1 MTLLIRA
8 AALVGYKDL
17 AHAVGANADAE
28 LALAGLSDK
37 AVNDLD
43 NFISYHSFV
52 RLLEHTA
59 TASGCRDFGLQLAR
73 IQDEHM
79 LGPLTVLMRHAASL
93 QEALGL
99 AARYVYVLSPAIG
112 IEVAPAADDPLSHD
126 VIARMDLRPPRNLEQ
141 TIEHMLGS
149 MIGVLRFVTH
159 GQVQPELVMVPHP
172 RLGPASSYTRTF
184 GCECR
189 FNQPLAAVRLAS
201 KELATPLPGH
211 DALLRQMAQHYID
224 KHFREPDQLLTNHVR
239 SLLKK
244 YLDVGL
250 AGQAEIGQLLG
261 VHPKTLQRRLQSE
274 GVQFQDLLDE
284 VRRDRFVELLA
295 RKESYN
301 LAQLALLTG
310 YSEQAALT
318 RSCKRW
324 FGRTPSEMRQNPSG
338 LPHRA

>member
-8 AALVGYKDL
+8 AALVGYNDL
-17 AHAVGANADAE
+17 ARSVGANPDVE
-28 LALAGLSDK
+28 LEHAGLSAK
-37 AVNDLD
+37 TVTELD

-59 TASGCRDFGLQLAR
+59 TATGCRDFGLRLAR
-73 IQDEHM
+73 IQDDHM

-99 AARYVYVLSPAIG
+99 AARYIYVLSPAIG

-126 VIARMDLRPPRNLEQ
+126 VTAKMDLRPPRNLEQ

-159 GQVQPELVMVPHP
+159 GQVQPALVLVPHP
-172 RLGPASSYTRTF
+172 RLGPASSYAQTF

-201 KELATPLPGH
+201 KALATPLPGR
-211 DALLRQMAQHYID
+211 DALLQQMAQHYID
-224 KHFREPDQLLTNHVR
+224 KNFREPDQLFTNHVR
-239 SLLKK
+239 SLLRK

-274 GVQFQDLLDE
+274 GVSFQDLLDE

-295 RKESYN
+295 RKEAFN

-324 FGRTPSEMRQNPSG
+324 FGRTPTEMRKSG
-338 LPHRA
+338 GQPAAI